1 MVDVTQEGRPLLE
14 TPQHSHRPVRR
25 PSQNPIVLECN
36 KLYGFEISDAALEV
50 RTSLGSID
58 SLRTNKPK

>member
-25 PSQNPIVLECN
+25 PSQNPIVIN
-36 KLYGFEISDAALEV
+36 RLYGFEISDAALEV
-50 RTSLGSID
+50 RLSPWQHTI
-58 SLRTNKPK
+58 P